1 MATTPRRLLS
11 GKNLGDDAGANR
23 TTTFTNGQERIAAG
37 QHVAAWR
44 IEGQAANGAWTALAR
59 GTTIGHKRIVA
70 VPAAEQAAV
79 RVVIEQALAP
89 VDGLSMVLHA
99 EA

>member
-1 MATTPRRLLS
+1 MSGATGELRVELASPRRVAFVTL
-11 GKNLGDDAGANR
+11 
-23 TTTFTNGQERIAAG
+23 QEQIAAG

-44 IEGQAANGAWTALAR
+44 IEGQGANGAWTALAR